1 MATQAQKM
9 GSVKDIQA
17 HLRHSRPDTTAN
29 EYMQA
34 LPESVQQ
41 MVGSVYLMLMKG
53 GEEKEPFAN
62 LPQNATN
69 FVDEAP
75 VSD

>member
-1 MATQAQKM
+1 
-9 GSVKDIQA
+9 
-17 HLRHSRPDTTAN
+17 
-29 EYMQA
+29 MQA

-53 GEEKEPFAN
+53 GEEKERILN

-69 FVDEAP
+69 FSEP
-75 VSD
+75 PSLSD

>member
-1 MATQAQKM
+1 M

-17 HLRHSRPDTTAN
+17 HLRHPRPDMTAF
-29 EYMQA
+29 EYMQE

-41 MVGSVYLMLMKG
+41 MVGSVYLMLTSG
-53 GEEKEPFAN
+53 GEEITAPKN

-69 FVDEAP
+69 SSTGPSA
-75 VSD
+75 SD